1 MTPKDLYF
9 STKGR
14 IGPRTFWRAVVVLL
28 AVQVVERLVQIVM
41 PLALA
46 EIYIV
51 ISLVLLVAFLVA
63 FLVAYLSVYAK
74 RLHDAGRGASWFA
87 LCALAFVFGSA
98 ILVFYGLQFFATDVV
113 EAYREY
119 FEAVSIGN
127 SGSVELE
134 ILVGEMEE
142 NQFAL
147 FAVNLASLFITNFVI
162 GAIVARLPSEPGSN
176 RFGPPEGGGNPDVF
190 D

>member
-51 ISLVLLVAFLVA
+51 ISLVLLVA

-162 GAIVARLPSEPGSN
+162 GAIVAWLPSEPGSN